1 MTSKVYFW
9 RFYDLFHMEKAFIR
23 QVIYGKKFCIIDDDD
38 GLIDDFPNINFVA
51 RSDDTIK
58 NLGINDPQ

>member
-1 MTSKVYFW
+1 
-9 RFYDLFHMEKAFIR
+9 MEKAFIR
-23 QVIYGKKFCIIDDDD
+23 QVIYRRKFCIIDDDDD

-58 NLGINDPQ
+58 SLGINDPQ